1 MLEQIEKLDQEL
13 FLFLNEQHS
22 PFWDTIMVTV
32 SDKYFWIPF
41 YLLLIGYIIWRYKM
55 QSIPM
60 LLMAIAAIG
69 LADYVASGIFKPFFA
84 RLRPCHD
91 PEISAMV
98 NLVRGCG
105 GQFGFLSS
113 HASTGFALAVFFNL
127 ILSDRYL
134 IFKIVLVAWAVVVSY
149 SRIYLGVHYPGD
161 TLGGALVGAGTAML
175 AVVAYR
181 FWLRKYTRF
190 QHKPLA

>member
-1 MLEQIEKLDQEL
+1 MLEQLEKLDQEL
-13 FLFLNEQHS
+13 FLYLNEQQS
-22 PFWDTIMVTV
+22 PFWDNVMVTV

-41 YLLLIGYIIWRYKM
+41 YLLLIGYIIWRYKL

-60 LLMAIAAIG
+60 LLMAVAGIG
-69 LADYVASGIFKPFFA
+69 LADYVASGIFKPYFA

-127 ILSDRYL
+127 TLSDRYL
-134 IFKIVLVAWAVVVSY
+134 IFKILLVTWAVMVSY

-161 TLGGALVGAGTAML
+161 TLGGALVGTGTAML
-175 AVVAYR
+175 AVVGYR

>member
-1 MLEQIEKLDQEL
+1 
-13 FLFLNEQHS
+13 
-22 PFWDTIMVTV
+22 
-32 SDKYFWIPF
+32 
-41 YLLLIGYIIWRYKM
+41 
-55 QSIPM
+55 
-60 LLMAIAAIG
+60 
-69 LADYVASGIFKPFFA
+69 
-84 RLRPCHD
+84 
-91 PEISAMV
+91 MV
-98 NLVRGCG
+98 NLVQGCG

-134 IFKIVLVAWAVVVSY
+134 VFKIVLIVWAVLVSY

-161 TLGGALVGAGTAML
+161 IIGGALVGTGTAML
-175 AVVAYR
+175 AVVGFR

>member
-1 MLEQIEKLDQEL
+1 MVEQLEKLDQEL
-13 FLFLNEQHS
+13 FVYLNGQHS
-22 PFWDTIMVTV
+22 PFWDVIMVYT
-32 SDKYFWIPF
+32 SNKYFWIPF
-41 YLLLIGYIIWRYKM
+41 YLLLIGYIVYRYRM

-60 LLMAIAAIG
+60 LLMAVVAVG
-69 LADYVASGIFKPFFA
+69 LADYVASGIFKPYFA

-91 PEISAMV
+91 PEISALV
-98 NLVRGCG
+98 NLVQGCG
-105 GQFGFLSS
+105 GKFGFLSS

-134 IFKIVLVAWAVVVSY
+134 AFKLVLITWAVVVSY

-161 TLGGALVGAGTAML
+161 ILGGALVGALMAL
-175 AVVAYR
+175 LSAYGYR
-181 FWLRKYTRF
+181 YWLTKYPGF

>member
-1 MLEQIEKLDQEL
+1 MLNQLEKLDQEL
-13 FLFLNEQHS
+13 FLFLNEQQS
-22 PFWDTIMVTV
+22 PFWDTIMVMV
-32 SDKYFWIPF
+32 SNKYFWVPF
-41 YLLLIGYIIWRYKM
+41 YLLLIGYIIWRYKK

-60 LLMAIAAIG
+60 LLMAIVGIG
-69 LADYVASGIFKPFFA
+69 LADYVASGIFKPYFA

-91 PEISAMV
+91 PELSAMV

-105 GQFGFLSS
+105 GKFGFLSS

-127 ILSDRYL
+127 ILTDRYL
-134 IFKIVLVAWAVVVSY
+134 LFKVFLIIWAVLVSY

-161 TLGGALVGAGTAML
+161 IIGGAMVGTGTAML
-175 AVVAYR
+175 AVVGYR
-181 FWLRKYTRF
+181 LWLRKYTHF

>member
-1 MLEQIEKLDQEL
+1 MLEQLEKLDQEL
-13 FLFLNEQHS
+13 FLYLNEQQS
-22 PFWDTIMVTV
+22 PFWDNVMVTV

-41 YLLLIGYIIWRYKM
+41 YLLLIGYIIWRYKL

-60 LLMAIAAIG
+60 LLMAVAGIG
-69 LADYVASGIFKPFFA
+69 LADYVASGVFKPYFA

-91 PEISAMV
+91 PEISAIV

-127 ILSDRYL
+127 TLSDRYL
-134 IFKIVLVAWAVVVSY
+134 IFKILLVTWAVMVSY

-161 TLGGALVGAGTAML
+161 TLGGALVGTGTAML
-175 AVVAYR
+175 AVVGYR

>member
-1 MLEQIEKLDQEL
+1 MLDQLEKLDQEL
-13 FLFLNEQHS
+13 FLYLNEQQS
-22 PFWDTIMVTV
+22 PFWDAIMVTV
-32 SDKYFWIPF
+32 SNKYFWIPF
-41 YLLLIGYIIWRYKM
+41 YLLLIGYIVWRYKM

-60 LLMAIAAIG
+60 LLMAVAGIG
-69 LADYVASGIFKPFFA
+69 LADYVASGIFKPYFA

-91 PEISAMV
+91 TELSAMV
-98 NLVRGCG
+98 NLVQGCG
-105 GQFGFLSS
+105 GKFGFLSS

-134 IFKIVLVAWAVVVSY
+134 IFKIVLVLWAVLVSY

-161 TLGGALVGAGTAML
+161 ILGGALVGTGTAML
-175 AVVAYR
+175 AVVGYR